1 LALTFGSKTNCENS
15 SSSPAGAHPCATL
28 LQTAVEKTTNLLEI
42 PYADGICKQFLVVML
57 CSLVFCSFYLS
68 PLFFF
73 PCVSRQLDKN
83 PCHQR
88 EDEVPPNPIRRVV
101 LDTNVLVGAAYDAGS
116 ASRRIVDACLW
127 GQLVAV
133 ASPALQ
139 KEYAQVLPRAVRTPE
154 YLRALQRLEEML
166 LVVVP
171 TDVPR
176 VVPEDRED
184 DKLVA
189 VALAAGADALITN
202 DRHLLALDPHGPL
215 RILRP
220 AAFAHRWLP
229 GE

>member
-1 LALTFGSKTNCENS
+1 LDEN
-15 SSSPAGAHPCATL
+15 L
-28 LQTAVEKTTNLLEI
+28 
-42 PYADGICKQFLVVML
+42 
-57 CSLVFCSFYLS
+57 
-68 PLFFF
+68 
-73 PCVSRQLDKN
+73 
-83 PCHQR
+83 CHQR
-88 EDEVPPNPIRRVV
+88 EDVVTPNPVRRVV

-116 ASRRIVDACLW
+116 ASRRIVDACLR

-154 YLRALQRLEEML
+154 YRQALQRFEQML

-171 TDVPR
+171 AEVPR

-189 VALAAGADALITN
+189 VALAAGAPVLVTN
-202 DRHLLALDPHGPL
+202 DRHLLDLDPHGPL

-220 AAFAHRWLP
+220 AEFVHRWLP